1 MALIL
6 MGMEGFFEMNWL
18 VYSVG
23 GTFLGA
29 LGGLLTSPAFL
40 VRDWGLISFFTIGL
54 MDLPLVGGKFTWSNN
69 WDSPSLVQD

>member
-40 VRDWGLISFFTIGL
+40 VRDWGLISFFT
-54 MDLPLVGGKFTWSNN
+54 MA
-69 WDSPSLVQD
+69 